1 MIQQKKI
8 NSFIKSITDNAAQ
21 KREAVGTETE
31 QILGAERQR
40 LESQAR
46 QAAENYIKLKEAAL
60 KLETGKRISEEAN
73 KRRKEVFSKRSMI
86 AEKTF
91 SDVAEKLKAFT
102 KSPEYKKLL
111 FKSAGEVIHALGPD
125 ADDGATLLVR
135 QADLAFGD
143 ELCKKFPGVAIIE
156 AADIKIGG
164 VKGMNSDKTLMID
177 DTLDSR
183 LEGQKRWFEEN
194 SGLYIKMR

>member
-31 QILGAERQR
+31 QILSAERQR
-40 LESQAR
+40 LEGQAR
-46 QAAENYIKLKEAAL
+46 QDAENYIKLKEAAL

-73 KRRKEVFSKRSMI
+73 ERRKEVFSKRSMI

-91 SDVAEKLKAFT
+91 SDVAEKLKMFT
-102 KSPEYKKLL
+102 KGPEYKEFLL
-111 FKSAGEVIHALGPD
+111 KSAGEVLHSLAAD
-125 ADDGATLLVR
+125 ADGATLMVRHEDLV
-135 QADLAFGD
+135 LGD
-143 ELCKKFPGVAIIE
+143 ELCKKFPGVAVIE
-156 AADIKIGG
+156 ADDIKIGG
-164 VKGMNSDKTLMID
+164 VKGMNSEKTLLID